1 MRGSIGGSQILK
13 VTVVSVCG
21 TPACLHSAVA
31 CVVFVKVI
39 VVCVC
44 CTPVQCICVSE
55 CVVFGKS
62 IKHLSE
68 VKVKLITI

>member
-21 TPACLHSAVA
+21 TPACLHSAVV